1 MSDSDIKRTLQ
12 AALFLIVLGLLA
24 IGIADHWNWRDLAG
38 AGGIVLGYGG
48 GILQGK
54 GTTSQRDPQDLPPNT
69 TTVDSTTIK
78 VGPDPKS

>member
-1 MSDSDIKRTLQ
+1 MSDTDIKRTLQ

-24 IGIADHWNWRDLAG
+24 IGIADRCNWRDLAG

-54 GTTSQRDPQDLPPNT
+54 GSSQT
-69 TTVDSTTIK
+69 TTKGGGDILNV
-78 VGPDPKS
+78 PDPKSLSTDNSK

>member
-1 MSDSDIKRTLQ
+1 MSDNDLKRTLQ
-12 AALFLIVLGLLA
+12 AALFLIVLGLVA

-54 GTTSQRDPQDLPPNT
+54 GGSSQSQETKTGDIVNTPTAGVPP
-69 TTVDSTTIK
+69 I
-78 VGPDPKS
+78 PKS

>member
-1 MSDSDIKRTLQ
+1 MNDNDIKRTLQ

-24 IGIADHWNWRDLAG
+24 IGVADHWNWRDLAG

-54 GTTSQRDPQDLPPNT
+54 SPSQQSTKTGDINNPPEA
-69 TTVDSTTIK
+69 S
-78 VGPDPKS
+78 

>member
-1 MSDSDIKRTLQ
+1 MSNDELKRTLQ
-12 AALFLIVLGLLA
+12 AALFLIVLGLIA

-54 GTTSQRDPQDLPPNT
+54 GSSSDQKTNT
-69 TTVDSTTIK
+69 GDIVNQ
-78 VGPDPKS
+78 PDPTNIPKT

>member
-1 MSDSDIKRTLQ
+1 MDDLRFVLKVSV
-12 AALFLIVLGLLA
+12 FLIVLGLIS

-54 GTTSQRDPQDLPPNT
+54 GSSQN
-69 TTVDSTTIK
+69 STKGGGDIINN
-78 VGPDPKS
+78 PKE

>member
-1 MSDSDIKRTLQ
+1 MSDTDRFVLKVSIL
-12 AALFLIVLGLLA
+12 LIFMGLVS

-54 GTTSQRDPQDLPPNT
+54 GTSQHSDTKTGDIVN
-69 TTVDSTTIK
+69 
-78 VGPDPKS
+78 VGTPKT

>member
-1 MSDSDIKRTLQ
+1 MSDVELKRTLQ

-54 GTTSQRDPQDLPPNT
+54 GSTQQT
-69 TTVDSTTIK
+69 TTKGGGNIVNAPDGT
-78 VGPDPKS
+78 PDPKA

>member
-1 MSDSDIKRTLQ
+1 MSNNDAKMILQ
-12 AALFLIVLGLLA
+12 AALFLIILGLLA

-54 GTTSQRDPQDLPPNT
+54 GNSSQQFSGPGGGDIINPPP
-69 TTVDSTTIK
+69 V
-78 VGPDPKS
+78 DPKV

>member
-1 MSDSDIKRTLQ
+1 MTDADLKRTLQ

-54 GTTSQRDPQDLPPNT
+54 SGSQQSQETKTGDIVNT
-69 TTVDSTTIK
+69 PSAGETI
-78 VGPDPKS
+78 VPKS